1 MDAQTVTTEET
12 LTSTDAREGRGS
24 LRPLLW
30 LAVGL
35 CLIAVLATGYLWF
48 DDARPGES
56 DVVEISADTPVR
68 VNESAVLERLNSATD
83 GDWAATRY
91 SGRQLADLEGAPGLA
106 LDVDK
111 AARSRT
117 VLTNLGDDDSVA
129 RNGRLV
135 VVGPSFR
142 PAVERLLRED
152 PVVFSDASVE
162 DERRT
167 YRLGGWIAYYSPA
180 GAEADRS
187 DVVEQYLADVA
198 ACPYDADACPGGAS

>member
-1 MDAQTVTTEET
+1 MDEQTMTAQEAP
-12 LTSTDAREGRGS
+12 SPTDAREERGS

-30 LAVGL
+30 LAAGL
-35 CLIAVLATGYLWF
+35 GVIALVALGYLWF
-48 DDARPGES
+48 QGARRGES
-56 DVVEISADTPVR
+56 DVVEISADSPVR
-68 VNESAVLERLNSATD
+68 VDEPAVLQRLNSSTE

-91 SGRQLADLEGAPGLA
+91 SGPQLADLEDTPGLA
-106 LDVDK
+106 LDVDR

-117 VLTNLGDDDSVA
+117 VITNIEDDASVA

-142 PAVERLLRED
+142 PAVERLLRDD
-152 PVVFSDASVE
+152 PVVFSTSSVE

-180 GAEADRS
+180 GADEDRS
-187 DVVEQYLADVA
+187 DVVEHYLADVA
-198 ACPYDADACPGGAS
+198 ACPYDADECPGGAS